1 MQTAATLTHT
11 IAHTT
16 AGVWFTRVLW
26 IGILANLALAIPTL
40 LVPETMLALNGY
52 PQTVPIMWT
61 RFAALLL
68 ILLSLFYMPAGID
81 PDRYRAIAWLAIV
94 GRLAGVIFFLGTQ
107 APEYRMLGL
116 FDLAFCVPE
125 FILLTLAIRQ
135 ERTI

>member
-1 MQTAATLTHT
+1 MPTANMPHT

-16 AGVWFTRVLW
+16 AGVWFKRVLW

-40 LVPETMLALNGY
+40 LIPATMLALNGY

-68 ILLSLFYMPAGID
+68 ILLSIFYMPAGVD

-94 GRLAGVIFFLGTQ
+94 GRLAGVVFFLGTQ

-116 FDLAFCVPE
+116 FDLAFAVPE
-125 FILLTLAIRQ
+125 FILLSLAIRQ